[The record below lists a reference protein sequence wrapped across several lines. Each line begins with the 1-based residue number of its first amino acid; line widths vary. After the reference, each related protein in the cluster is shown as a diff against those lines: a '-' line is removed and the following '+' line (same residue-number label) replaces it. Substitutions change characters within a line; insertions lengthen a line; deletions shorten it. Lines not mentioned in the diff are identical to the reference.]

1 LKRSGILEPN
11 AISLYNSNIAR
22 QRNFRFVNTFQ
33 FYRYRFWFRALE
45 ETYFPRGKSGNVI
58 RGALGLALRATA
70 SPDEYARLFEPRAAA
85 GAPSG
90 FHDLPRPFVV
100 RAADLD
106 GSALQPGERFCVN
119 IHSFDIRRPALRSF
133 SDAFGLWEKSGIGP
147 RRGRVRLEE
156 ASPLDLE
163 GAPLEAGPG
172 HAFCSISL
180 EADPVPVERAVVR
193 FVSPTELK
201 TAGVVADRPEFGIL
215 FTRLRD
221 RIGALRAL
229 YSGGPLPI
237 AFREMGE
244 RASAVRLRRLQ
255 IEWERAQ
262 RTSRRTGQT
271 HPLGGFVGEAE
282 YEGDLA
288 EFMPWL
294 RCGRWSGVGR
304 QTVWGKGDIR
314 CESVSQ
320 TV

>member
-1 LKRSGILEPN
+1 
-11 AISLYNSNIAR
+11 
-22 QRNFRFVNTFQ
+22 VNTFD
-33 FYRYRFWFRALE
+33 FYRYRFSFRAIDA
-45 ETYFPRGKSGNVI
+45 TYFPGGKSGNVI

-70 SPDEYARLFEPRAAA
+70 SPDEYTRLFEPRAAA

-100 RAADLD
+100 RSADLD
-106 GSALQPGERFCVN
+106 GSALQPGEQFFVN
-119 IHSFDIRRPALRSF
+119 VHYFDIHRPALRSF
-133 SDAFGLWEKSGIGP
+133 ADAFGLWERSGIGP
-147 RRGRVRLEE
+147 SRGRVRLE
-156 ASPLDLE
+156 
-163 GAPLEAGPG
+163 GAGPLNLED
-172 HAFCSISL
+172 APADAPCAISL
-180 EADPVPVERAVVR
+180 EPDPVPVERAVIR
-193 FVSPTELK
+193 FVTPTELK
-201 TAGVVADRPEFGIL
+201 TAGEVADRPEFGVL

-229 YSGGPLPI
+229 YGAGPLPI

-244 RASAVRLRRLQ
+244 RASAVRLRRLE
-255 IEWERAQ
+255 IEWERAE

-314 CESVSQ
+314 CG
-320 TV
+320 TL